1 MKIKKSIK
9 IEKSIMTLIKS
20 DYKNRNI
27 NLTELAE
34 KIGISRGT
42 LDRLHKF
49 ESCSHETK
57 F

>member
-1 MKIKKSIK
+1 
-9 IEKSIMTLIKS
+9 MTLIKA

-49 ESCSHETK
+49 ESCSHETNK
-57 F
+57 KLKKHYQDGK